1 MDSFVFFSS
10 FFLLSL
16 KKVLIF
22 AAKKNYNSM
31 HIFFSLLVW
40 LVLVLSFPLSLLANT
55 MFDTH
60 PMRTLTIY
68 EGLAGE
74 SVYCIFRSHDGMT
87 WFGTTNG
94 ITVYDGNNMH
104 SYSLNALRSK
114 NYVHDIAETSDGHI
128 WVAANSGLYVL
139 NEQVMRFVPFNS
151 TLDYDVR
158 AIESS
163 GDTLFAATERGLN
176 IISQGKGRQVWLT
189 PNHLSSVN
197 HVNDIE
203 VDQKG
208 RVWLIGDNEL
218 YRYEITSAGTDS
230 ILPLGIAGQLHII
243 NNLRNM
249 TVAGDTIYIGTYNDG
264 LLVYDINENSV
275 HPYVD
280 ISCPVIPC
288 LSHDADHLYV
298 GTDGEGLYVISLDS
312 NKVVK
317 HFVMNGPEYPLI
329 DNTVYSFLRD
339 DDGNSFF
346 GYYRRGVQHSYHVE
360 HLFHCYRN
368 EQFDSR
374 DINIRSIC
382 IDDDV
387 KVLGLRGGLYFIDE
401 RRGISKFFSPDELGG
416 SIVTNIV
423 KYDGFYYCCT
433 FNGGVMRIDPQRMLT
448 SRISDNE
455 ALSSG
460 SFGALVVSPDN
471 ELWMA
476 GNLGVFI
483 YDSRT
488 QEVRVYDSHNS
499 QLPDAYAND
508 LLFDR
513 QGRCWISTAEGI
525 CLYDPID
532 RTIRRSGYPDGFF
545 ANLHESRGILGD
557 KDNLVFSCLDGLYRT
572 NEELTVYEEINT
584 TQTIG
589 NEYVSQVIYDKRY
602 RNYWIATERGF
613 FRADPAFTS
622 IAKYAQEVGLASRE
636 FSSGAICIDSQNR
649 LWTGTVN
656 GLFYADLDELQ
667 KYDAGDNPVILS
679 EATIDGSPLNP
690 EGRHSMY
697 FGRQFS
703 LTYNFGVQELSFLP
717 LILNYSDPEG
727 QCFEYKILGNG
738 ESMDD
743 NEGWIVLKNRE
754 RAIISDGFSLG
765 HNLLRVR
772 QSGQSRY
779 TEYQINVWPSQA
791 FIFEIIIIILLMIAV
806 SYSYIE
812 RRALKRQRAETA
824 RIQQELEE
832 AKRKYSRVL
841 TTDDESQRLYKRL
854 DEYMR
859 TEKPYLNNDL
869 KLSDIASHLEV
880 STVKLSQLLN
890 IFIQKNYYDFVNTYR
905 LEEFKLRLGDKRFSQ
920 YTLLALAEECGF
932 KRSSFF
938 STFKKVE
945 GVTPTEYVRRLNEK

>member
-1 MDSFVFFSS
+1 MRT
-10 FFLLSL
+10 L
-16 KKVLIF
+16 
-22 AAKKNYNSM
+22 
-31 HIFFSLLVW
+31 FSLLLW
-40 LVLVLSFPLSLLANT
+40 LVSVLPFSLMADIVP
-55 MFDTH
+55 DTH

-94 ITVYDGNNMH
+94 MTVYDGNHLHN
-104 SYSLNALRSK
+104 YNLNALRSK
-114 NYVHDIAETSDGHI
+114 NYVHDIAETSDGRI
-128 WVAANSGLYVL
+128 WAAANSGLYVI
-139 NEQVMRFVPFNS
+139 NEKVMRFVPFDS
-151 TLDYDVR
+151 SLDYDVR
-158 AIESS
+158 AIETA
-163 GDTLFAATERGLN
+163 GDTLYAATEHGLYVV
-176 IISQGKGRQVWLT
+176 SHGEGRQLWLT
-189 PNHLSSVN
+189 PNHLSSAN
-197 HVNDIE
+197 HVNDIK

-218 YRYEITSAGTDS
+218 YCYVTTSVGTDS
-230 ILPLGIAGQLHII
+230 IRSMGIADQLHIL
-243 NNLRNM
+243 NTLRNM

-264 LLVYDINENSV
+264 LLVYDINGNSV
-275 HPYVD
+275 RPYPD

-298 GTDGEGLYVISLDS
+298 GTDGEGLYVISLATGQVI
-312 NKVVK
+312 N
-317 HFVMNGPEYPLI
+317 HYVMNGPEYPLI

-360 HLFHCYRN
+360 PLFHCYRN

-382 IDDDV
+382 IDGDV

-401 RRGISKFFSPDELGG
+401 RRGLCKFFSPDELGG

-423 KYDGFYYCCT
+423 KYADGYYCST
-433 FNGGVMRIDPQRMLT
+433 FNGGVMRIDPQRLRTM
-448 SRISDNE
+448 RIDDSE

-460 SFGALVVSPDN
+460 SFGALVVSPDD

-476 GNLGVFI
+476 GNLGIFI
-483 YDSRT
+483 YNSHT
-488 QEVRVYDSHNS
+488 QEIRVYDSHNS

-513 QGRCWISTAEGI
+513 QGRCWISTAEGL

-545 ANLHESRGILGD
+545 AYLHESRGIQGD

-584 TQTIG
+584 SQTIG

-636 FSSGAICIDSQNR
+636 FSSGAICIDPQNR
-649 LWTGTVN
+649 IWTGTVD

-667 KYDAGDNPVILS
+667 MYDAGDDPVILS
-679 EATIDGSPLNP
+679 QATIDGDPMKP
-690 EGRHSMY
+690 ESRHTL
-697 FGRQFS
+697 FFDRQLS

-717 LILNYSDPEG
+717 LILNYSDPDG
-727 QCFEYKILGNG
+727 QCFEYRILGYGQIAN
-738 ESMDD
+738 D

-754 RAIISDGFSLG
+754 RANITEGFTLG
-765 HNLLRVR
+765 RNLLQVR
-772 QSGQSRY
+772 QSGQGRF
-779 TEYQINVWPSQA
+779 TEYQVNVWPSQA
-791 FIFEIIIIILLMIAV
+791 FIFEVVIILLLLTAII
-806 SYSYIE
+806 YSYME

-824 RIQQELEE
+824 RIQHELEE
-832 AKRKYSRVL
+832 AKRKYSRVQ
-841 TTDDESQRLYKRL
+841 TSDDELQRLYKRL

-869 KLSDIASHLEV
+869 KLSDIASRLEV

-890 IFIQKNYYDFVNTYR
+890 IFIQKNYYDFVNAYR
-905 LEEFKLRLGDKRFSQ
+905 LEEFKGRLGDKRNSQ

-938 STFKKVE
+938 ATFKKVE
-945 GVTPTEYVRRLNEK
+945 GVTPTEYVRRLKN